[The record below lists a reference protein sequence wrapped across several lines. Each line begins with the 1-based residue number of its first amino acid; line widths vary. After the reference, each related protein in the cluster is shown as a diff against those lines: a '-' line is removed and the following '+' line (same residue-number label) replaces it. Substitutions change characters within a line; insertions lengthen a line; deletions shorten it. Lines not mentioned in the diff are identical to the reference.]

1 MVVVVSMGKCIT
13 LFDKVLNHGHV
24 ALLSG
29 DVERTLAVEVY
40 RIHVGTYGRVFVIGC
55 YGIDI
60 GRE

>member
-1 MVVVVSMGKCIT
+1 MGKCIT